1 MDVFISYRR
10 LGGGDFCGR
19 LFDRF
24 IGGNYSAFY
33 DKESLKSGKFNAQ
46 IYKKIE
52 KCNNFIIILPKNG
65 LDRCVN
71 DEDWVRKEIRKAIE
85 LEKNII
91 PVFLKDFEF
100 PEALPEDISA
110 IKDYQGIIYD
120 STVSRFDE
128 MFNVLTSHL
137 VDENGKSLLVARRQ
151 GASNTYYEQNGMSER
166 EKNRIK
172 SDRESCREIE
182 DGIFRELLGERE
194 NFVIFNPAVYEI
206 SCAMDKYKPFNY
218 SHVFGFLCNQKE
230 ADAANEMYGA
240 NNGHFYAGNMED
252 DDFESK
258 MDKIIA
264 DNNIYGFDFVDLT
277 LILKDSKNPAKK
289 LRAIAERL
297 NEGAIIYIRELDD
310 GIVLCNP
317 DHQSLFGKM
326 LQIIKQD
333 KYAGSRN
340 FGRQVYTLLKNLDA
354 SEVKM
359 VNTFLTTANMKMKK
373 RKCLFDTYFSY
384 VEPEYEDLLKEDP
397 DNDIYIENHQWLVE
411 NYEKLE
417 QAFLVKDF
425 FFTAGFMFFYA
436 KFDELD

>member
-1 MDVFISYRR
+1 
-10 LGGGDFCGR
+10 
-19 LFDRF
+19 
-24 IGGNYSAFY
+24 
-33 DKESLKSGKFNAQ
+33 
-46 IYKKIE
+46 
-52 KCNNFIIILPKNG
+52 
-65 LDRCVN
+65 
-71 DEDWVRKEIRKAIE
+71 
-85 LEKNII
+85 
-91 PVFLKDFEF
+91 
-100 PEALPEDISA
+100 
-110 IKDYQGIIYD
+110 
-120 STVSRFDE
+120 
-128 MFNVLTSHL
+128 
-137 VDENGKSLLVARRQ
+137 
-151 GASNTYYEQNGMSER
+151 
-166 EKNRIK
+166 
-172 SDRESCREIE
+172 
-182 DGIFRELLGERE
+182 
-194 NFVIFNPAVYEI
+194 
-206 SCAMDKYKPFNY
+206 
-218 SHVFGFLCNQKE
+218 
-230 ADAANEMYGA
+230 
-240 NNGHFYAGNMED
+240 
-252 DDFESK
+252 

>member
-19 LFDRF
+19 LFDRL
-24 IGGNYSAFY
+24 IGEHYSAFY
-33 DKESLKSGKFNAQ
+33 DKESLKLGKFNEQ
-46 IYKKIE
+46 IYKRIE
-52 KCNNFIIILPKNG
+52 KSNNFIVILPKGG

-71 DEDWVRKEIRKAIE
+71 DDDWVRKEIRKAIE
-85 LEKNII
+85 LKKNII
-91 PVFLKDFEF
+91 PIFLKDFVF
-100 PEALPEDISA
+100 PEILPDDIA
-110 IKDYQGIIYD
+110 PLKDYQGIIYD
-120 STVSRFDE
+120 STISKFDE
-128 MFNVLTSHL
+128 MFSTLTSYL
-137 VDENGKSLLVARRQ
+137 VDENKKSLLVSRRQ
-151 GASNTYYEQNGMSER
+151 GSSNTYYEQNGMSER

-182 DGIFRELLGERE
+182 DKIFRELLGDKE

-206 SCAMDKYKPFNY
+206 TSAMDKYKPFNY
-218 SHVFGFLCNQKE
+218 SHVLGFLCNQKE
-230 ADAANEMYGA
+230 ADAANEMFGDA
-240 NNGHFYAGNMED
+240 GGHFYAGNMED

-264 DNNIYGFDFVDLT
+264 ENNIYGFDFVDLT
-277 LILKDSKNPAKK
+277 LILKDSKNPAKR
-289 LRAIAERL
+289 LRSVVERL
-297 NEGAIIYIRELDD
+297 NDGAIIYIRELDD
-310 GIVLCNP
+310 GIVVCNP
-317 DHQSLFGKM
+317 DQLKLFAKM
-326 LQIIKQD
+326 FEIIKQD

-354 SEVKM
+354 SEVKT
-359 VNTFLTTANMKMKK
+359 VNTFLSTANMKMKK

-417 QAFLVKDF
+417 QAFLEKDF
-425 FFTAGFMFFYA
+425 FFISGFMFFYA
-436 KFDELD
+436 KFDEIE